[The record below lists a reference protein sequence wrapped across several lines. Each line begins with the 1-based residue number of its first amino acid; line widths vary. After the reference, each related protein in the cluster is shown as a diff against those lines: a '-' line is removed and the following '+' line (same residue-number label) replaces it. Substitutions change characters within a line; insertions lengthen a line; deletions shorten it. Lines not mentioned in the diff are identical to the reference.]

1 MTASS
6 LRRVSIKSKCKP
18 KLAAAAAAATT
29 TTTQKPYSY
38 YSILEPWLPE
48 DITPTNS
55 AVRQQSLYSACSCAI
70 PLHSG
75 FCLMAM
81 YV

>member
-6 LRRVSIKSKCKP
+6 LRRVSTKSKCNP
-18 KLAAAAAAATT
+18 KLAAAAAATTTTTT

-55 AVRQQSLYSACSCAI
+55 AV
-70 PLHSG
+70 
-75 FCLMAM
+75 
-81 YV
+81 